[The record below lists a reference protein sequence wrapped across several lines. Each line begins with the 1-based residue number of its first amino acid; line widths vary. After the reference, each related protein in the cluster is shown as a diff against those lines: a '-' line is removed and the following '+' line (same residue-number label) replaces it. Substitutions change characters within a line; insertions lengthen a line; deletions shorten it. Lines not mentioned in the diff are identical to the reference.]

1 MLAAFI
7 CSISWGLRGDELAK
21 ILETYLT
28 IKSKKAILRLD
39 LDLCTCNVIEILIY
53 LIDSELDLVSILLF
67 NL

>member
-7 CSISWGLRGDELAK
+7 CAMSWGLGGDERAK